1 MGPPGEED
9 VAPPLRPLEP
19 RRETLVVTLSEP
31 QWESFRSCLSANIR
45 RRFEKAGEFLTQIGT
60 SCGWVA
66 CAWPLECGVT
76 MLGIHV
82 VSGEVEQPHLRHV
95 ATVTRP

>member
-31 QWESFRSCLSANIR
+31 QWDSFRSCLSANIR
-45 RRFEKAGEFLTQIGT
+45 RRFEKAGEFLTQIGN
-60 SCGWVA
+60 SGGGLGSL
-66 CAWPLECGVT
+66 CAA
-76 MLGIHV
+76 LGMCV
-82 VSGEVEQPHLRHV
+82 WEGDVRGRAVSGEAKQL
-95 ATVTRP
+95 